1 MKRKPRTGSTV
12 SVFVE
17 AVGRTITPAL
27 AALGFIQEQADVE
40 DLSATYCYGNGPRY
54 VKVSANAD
62 PRDSPC
68 YLNAIL
74 GEGQRSWP
82 EVDWNGVA
90 LWRLA
95 RAHLGAPAT
104 ISEYLIAPDADM
116 AALVAQMR
124 KDLEI
129 YAADFLR
136 GDLNVFRE
144 VRAQV
149 NQAREPYKIHKP
161 VGDGTYRTEVDPTSA
176 DLKSR
181 FS

>member
-1 MKRKPRTGSTV
+1 MKKKPRTSPTV
-12 SVFVE
+12 SSFVE
-17 AVGRTITPAL
+17 AVERTITPAL
-27 AALGFIQEQADVE
+27 AALGFTQEQADVKV
-40 DLSATYCYGNGPRY
+40 LSAEYCYGNGTRY
-54 VKVSANAD
+54 VKVSANVD
-62 PRDSPC
+62 PRDSPS

-74 GEGQRSWP
+74 GDGQRSWP

-95 RAHLGAPAT
+95 RAHHTSAT
-104 ISEYLIAPDADM
+104 ISEYLLAPDADI
-116 AALVAQMR
+116 AALVEQMR
-124 KDLEI
+124 KDLEV

-136 GDLNVFRE
+136 GDLSLFRE

-149 NQAREPYKIHKP
+149 NQEREPYKIHKP